1 LPCRGHVFLHLV
13 SSDCALN
20 DKNEGNSLRYGPN
33 CCLQVEAI
41 IQTLENDIKTSTEI
55 IKILSEEWRNCCA
68 KEEVRSDKG
77 HYMREDFV
85 GDSPSSNCKNIKTQF
100 CEVQKEYSSLTTRT
114 NILKEDLKHIRQTS
128 NFKLSHKFS
137 NKRENQGNSPVP
149 PTNTD
154 DNYYTV
160 PTNNRFT
167 ILSNYP
173 DPKSYEAAYTWSHDN
188 SSRPRPTNN
197 KQQYRNYKQKKPTRR
212 DTPVS
217 WTNYNQDNY
226 NQQGKEMNE
235 ESVNY
240 IPTIVNG
247 ITNITTIQEQTQK
260 TV

>member
-1 LPCRGHVFLHLV
+1 M
-13 SSDCALN
+13 
-20 DKNEGNSLRYGPN
+20 
-33 CCLQVEAI
+33 EAI

-128 NFKLSHKFS
+128 NFKLSHNFS

-197 KQQYRNYKQKKPTRR
+197 KQQYRSYKQKKPTRR

-226 NQQGKEMNE
+226 NQQRKEMNE

-247 ITNITTIQEQTQK
+247 ITNITTIHEQTQK